1 MLSLL
6 GSLVS
11 LSLLTAASEVMP
23 PLDPAKK
30 VVEASEASDLM
41 KITQD
46 ARSLQLIA
54 HARINGVPMRLMIDT
69 GATHT
74 VLHQG
79 SVEKLPSVKWID
91 MGPNIQTNAKQSMR
105 MMMASLHVG
114 PGESDE
120 HPIVVMDLS
129 GIRSAM
135 IEPNTL
141 DGILGMDMLNHL
153 PFTFNFAK
161 KEFYWGMPNLG
172 DLRVV
177 PLTGERDASGRLMM
191 PVTCSDKTFSL
202 LLDTGSSITRVLP
215 SDWAP
220 GKGAT
225 IQGQLIDVNTAGH
238 ITTQG
243 GAPSDLTL
251 AEGLTAKA
259 LMPLLCNEG
268 ELPMLG
274 LDALKPFT
282 LIHFPMPNAFGIFFL
297 AQERSLQT
305 P

>member
-1 MLSLL
+1 
-6 GSLVS
+6 
-11 LSLLTAASEVMP
+11 
-23 PLDPAKK
+23 
-30 VVEASEASDLM
+30 
-41 KITQD
+41 
-46 ARSLQLIA
+46 
-54 HARINGVPMRLMIDT
+54 MRLMIDT

-105 MMMASLHVG
+105 MMIASLHVG

-177 PLTGERDASGRLMM
+177 PLTGERVASGRLMM

-251 AEGLTAKA
+251 AEGLTAQA

-274 LDALKPFT
+274 LDALKDFA

-297 AQERSLQT
+297 AQERGLQT

>member
-1 MLSLL
+1 MKYTLSLVLSLL
-6 GSLVS
+6 S
-11 LSLLTAASEVMP
+11 LSIVYAASESLP
-23 PLDPAKK
+23 PT
-30 VVEASEASDLM
+30 EAEATVIESQEALSLM
-41 KITQD
+41 QITQD
-46 ARSLQLIA
+46 SRSLQLIA
-54 HARINGVPMRLMIDT
+54 NARINGVPMRLMIDT

-74 VLHQG
+74 VLHSG
-79 SVEKLPSVKWID
+79 SVDKLPSVKWID
-91 MGPNIQTNAKQSMR
+91 MGQNIQTNAKQSMR
-105 MMMASLHVG
+105 MMIASLHVG

-135 IEPNTL
+135 LTPNTL
-141 DGILGMDMLNHL
+141 DGVLGMDMLNHL

-161 KEFYWGMPNLG
+161 KEFNWGAPNPGAQL
-172 DLRVV
+172 LV

-191 PVTCSDKTFSL
+191 PVTCCDKTFSL

-215 SDWAP
+215 SDWVP

-225 IQGQLIDVNTAGH
+225 IQGKLIDVNTAGH

-274 LDALKPFT
+274 LDALKTFT
-282 LIHFPMPNAFGIFFL
+282 LVHFPLPNSPFGVFLL
-297 AQERSLQT
+297 AQ
-305 P
+305 